1 MDENEI
7 NEKLRKTN
15 NYLGTYSLDE
25 LSSLRI
31 SIYPSYLIINMD
43 LRGNSGTHWIGMALY
58 HQDVY
63 LCDSLGTLIPDIRF
77 PIELINFLHLVS
89 FNKQLHISKQL
100 QSYSSNLCGKYC
112 VFFIFLMSLTNN
124 YLTFLSYF
132 SNKLDIN
139 DCIIILLY
147 NTFINKNK

>member
-63 LCDSLGTLIPDIRF
+63 LCDSLGTLIPDKRF

-89 FNKQLHISKQL
+89 FNKKLHISKQL

-112 VFFIFLMSLTNN
+112 VF
-124 YLTFLSYF
+124 LSF
-132 SNKLDIN
+132 
-139 DCIIILLY
+139 
-147 NTFINKNK
+147 